1 MWWWDLQ
8 KEVWVET
15 LHEHDIKFSGTGTS
29 QICKVKKEFKVT
41 TAGAGEVLTWEV
53 LETGLCTIACLE
65 ARFVHWYVGV
75 VVTFTTLTG
84 TETILTE
91 WLDKTTLNAFMAN
104 INSTFTKMSHGSFI
118 HCVSYR
124 NMDTF
129 IPSTKRWII
138 NETLTSNYRN
148 RFNGRYGRR
157 FLNRF
162 DKRIINRFIGRNTDT
177 IRNRFMGR

>member
-1 MWWWDLQ
+1 M
-8 KEVWVET
+8 ET

-84 TETILTE
+84 TETILIE
-91 WLDKTTLNAFMAN
+91 WLVKKLWTLLWRTLTAHSLKWVTEALY
-104 INSTFTKMSHGSFI
+104 TVWVTETWTHSFLAL
-118 HCVSYR
+118 R
-124 NMDTF
+124 DEL
-129 IPSTKRWII
+129 STKHLRATTGTGLMEDMEGDFWTGLIK
-138 NETLTSNYRN
+138 EL
-148 RFNGRYGRR
+148 
-157 FLNRF
+157 
-162 DKRIINRFIGRNTDT
+162 
-177 IRNRFMGR
+177 